1 MYAVVN
7 NPVTP
12 KRDSVVGFVEG
23 AGYVSMEA
31 EHYTNAV
38 SAGKIGWQRIPD
50 FGRTLSGM
58 TMTPVT
64 SPSQTPTGT
73 AARLEY
79 RVFLFDSGAVK
90 VRAYF
95 SPTFNFSGAKGG
107 LRYAISFD
115 DQPPQIVDAQADTAT
130 RGWEKEVAESIIVR
144 VSSHDVARPGCA
156 PAEVLGGRSRASS
169 FRKSSSRRGTCA
181 PSYLGPPESYFRA
194 PALPV
199 RTP

>member
-1 MYAVVN
+1 
-7 NPVTP
+7 
-12 KRDSVVGFVEG
+12 VVGFVEG
-23 AGYVSMEA
+23 PGYLSMEA

-95 SPTFNFSGAKGG
+95 SPTFNFSGAKAG

-115 DQPPQIVDAQADTAT
+115 DQPPQIIDAQADTAT

-144 VSSHDVARPGCA
+144 VSSHDVVRPGA
-156 PAEVLGGRSRASS
+156 HLLKFWAVDPGLVLQKIVIEARDV
-169 FRKSSSRRGTCA
+169 A

>member
-1 MYAVVN
+1 
-7 NPVTP
+7 
-12 KRDSVVGFVEG
+12 
-23 AGYVSMEA
+23 MEA

-64 SPSQTPTGT
+64 SPSQTPGGT

-95 SPTFNFSGAKGG
+95 SPTFNFSGAKAG

-115 DQPPQIVDAQADTAT
+115 DQPPQIIDAQADTADARLGEGSRREHHRPRFIAR
-130 RGWEKEVAESIIVR
+130 RGASR
-144 VSSHDVARPGCA
+144 CARA
-156 PAEVLGGRSRASS
+156 QVLGGRSGPRAPEN
-169 FRKSSSRRGTCA
+169 RHRGARLA
-181 PSYLGPPESYFRA
+181 PSYLGPPESYFRRQ
-194 PALPV
+194 PWL
-199 RTP
+199 